1 MAMVGRHHWNHPAI
15 KPLLLLAVFGLLLGG
30 GAVVTVSSAPR
41 AQERIDL
48 AQELQPIGAL
58 TIAQP
63 VGASLSLTAA
73 AFALAPGQT
82 TLPMTNRSEILVV
95 IQSGSVRLLSDRAP
109 SRTFQGGSEALGG
122 IDQIVPGLAAQAD
135 NGLQLPPDPLPDGTF
150 TGNQIGDA
158 DRWYSLPQ
166 GFAFNVEPN
175 TRLQFRGITQAQVLI
190 ISVRPEA
197 AWS

>member
-95 IQSGSVRLLSDRAP
+95 IQSGTIRLLSNRAP
-109 SRTFQGGSEALGG
+109 SRTLQRGSDATGG
-122 IDQIVPGLAAQAD
+122 IDQS
-135 NGLQLPPDPLPDGTF
+135 LPPDPLPDGTF
-150 TGNQIGDA
+150 TGDQIGGA

-190 ISVRPEA
+190 IAVRLEA
-197 AWS
+197 A